1 MNEIPFGRP
10 IFGEE
15 EGRAILQVM
24 ASGTL
29 VHGPKLKEFE
39 ADFGRF
45 TGAPYCVAV
54 ANCTAALH
62 LAYFHLGIKAGDEV
76 IVPAQTH
83 TATAHAVELAG
94 GTPVFVDAEAVT
106 GNIDIGRI
114 EAAITP
120 RTKAL
125 SIVHYLGMP
134 VEMDKVMAIARKHK
148 LFVVEDCA
156 LATGTYYNGVHAG
169 LHGDVGC
176 FSFYPAKHMTTSE
189 GGMLITRHEKVAH
202 DIGLQR
208 AFGMDRH
215 VGERKIPG
223 VYDVQGLGFN
233 YRMSEINAAMGVEQ
247 LKRLP
252 GFLEARAVNHAAL
265 TRALGGV
272 EGISLLLSERSG
284 SVHSHYCHTVIL
296 DDAIVPKREALI
308 KYLNS
313 NGVGTSIYYPH
324 PVPYMTYYRQKY
336 GYKEGDFPVAARI
349 SDNSIA
355 LPVGPHLGLKEME
368 KIAETLK
375 KGLSAVREQ
384 S

>member
-1 MNEIPFGRP
+1 MGDIAFGKP

-15 EGRAILQVM
+15 EGKAVLQVM

-39 ADFGRF
+39 EAFGRF

-62 LAYFHLGIKAGDEV
+62 LAYFYLGLGAGDEV

-94 GTPVFVDAEAVT
+94 AKPVFVDAEPVT
-106 GNIDIGRI
+106 GNIDISRI

-120 RTKAL
+120 RTRAI
-125 SIVHYLGMP
+125 SIVHFLGMP
-134 VEMDKVMAIARKHK
+134 VEMDRVMAIARKRN

-156 LATGTYYNGVHAG
+156 LATGTYYDGAHAG

-189 GGMLITRHEKVAH
+189 GGMLITRHEKVAQA
-202 DIGLQR
+202 IGRQR

-233 YRMSEINAAMGVEQ
+233 YRMSEINAAIGVEQ

-252 GFLEARAVNHAAL
+252 GFLARRAENH
-265 TRALGGV
+265 RALSRSLAGT
-272 EGISLLLSERSG
+272 EGISMLLSERPG
-284 SVHSHYCHTVIL
+284 STHSHYCHTVIL
-296 DDAIVPKREALI
+296 EDRKAPKRVEII
-308 KYLNS
+308 KYLNES
-313 NGVGTSIYYPH
+313 GVGTSIYYPH

-349 SDNSIA
+349 SDHSIA

-368 KIAETLK
+368 TIAETLK
-375 KGLSAVREQ
+375 KALSRF
-384 S
+384 

>member
-1 MNEIPFGRP
+1 MDQIPFGRP

-15 EGRAILQVM
+15 EGKAILAVM

-39 ADFGRF
+39 EAFGRF
-45 TGAPYCVAV
+45 TGAPHCVAV

-62 LAYFHLGIKAGDEV
+62 LAYFYLGIKAGDEV

-94 GTPVFVDAEAVT
+94 GKPVFVDAEAVT
-106 GNIDIGRI
+106 GNIDISRI

-134 VEMDKVMAIARKHK
+134 VEMDRIMAIAKKHN

-189 GGMLITRHEKVAH
+189 GGMLITKHEKVAAA
-202 DIGLQR
+202 ISKQR

-215 VGERKIPG
+215 VGERTIPG

-252 GFLEARAVNHAAL
+252 GFLAKRAENHGAL
-265 TRALGGV
+265 TRALTGV
-272 EGISLLLSERSG
+272 KGLSLLQSERPG
-284 SVHSHYCHTVIL
+284 SVHSFYCHTIIL
-296 DDAIVPKREALI
+296 DEALAPKRVDII
-308 KYLNS
+308 KYLNA

-324 PVPYMTYYRQKY
+324 PVPYMTFYRQKY
-336 GYKEGDFPVAARI
+336 GYKEGDFPVAAKI

-355 LPVGPHLGLKEME
+355 LPVGPHIGLKEME
-368 KIAETLK
+368 KIAETVK
-375 KGLSAVREQ
+375 KAIGL
-384 S
+384 

>member
-1 MNEIPFGRP
+1 MNEIAFGRP

-15 EGRAILQVM
+15 ENRAVLAVM

-39 ADFGRF
+39 EAFGRF
-45 TGAPYCVAV
+45 TGSPHCVAV

-62 LAYFHLGIKAGDEV
+62 LAYFHLGIKPGDEV

-94 GTPVFVDAEAVT
+94 GKPVFVDAEALT
-106 GNIDIGRI
+106 GNIDIGKI
-114 EAAITP
+114 ESAIGP
-120 RTKAL
+120 RTRAL
-125 SIVHYLGMP
+125 SVVHYLGMP
-134 VEMDKVMAIARKHK
+134 VEMDRIMAIARKHK

-189 GGMLITRHEKVAH
+189 GGMLITRHA
-202 DIGLQR
+202 DIAAGISRER

-233 YRMSEINAAMGVEQ
+233 YRMSEINAALGVEQ

-252 GFLEARAVNHAAL
+252 GFLAKRAENHAAL
-265 TRALGGV
+265 TRALSGLKRV
-272 EGISLLLSERSG
+272 SLLLSERAG

-296 DDAIVPKREALI
+296 DDALAAKRTEII
-308 KYLNS
+308 KFLNES
-313 NGVGTSIYYPH
+313 GIGTSIYYPH
-324 PVPYMTYYRQKY
+324 PVPYMTFYRQKY

-355 LPVGPHLGLKEME
+355 LPVGPHIGLKEME
-368 KIAETLK
+368 RIAETFGK
-375 KGLSAVREQ
+375 AIGRF
-384 S
+384 

>member
-1 MNEIPFGRP
+1 MIEIPFGRP

-15 EGRAILQVM
+15 EGKAVLAVM

-39 ADFGRF
+39 EDFARF
-45 TGAPYCVAV
+45 TGAPHAVAV

-62 LAYFHLGIKAGDEV
+62 LAYFHIGIKAGDEV

-94 GTPVFVDAEAVT
+94 GKPVFVDAEAVT
-106 GNIDIGRI
+106 GNIDISRI
-114 EAAITP
+114 EAAINP

-134 VEMDKVMAIARKHK
+134 VEMDKIMAIAKKHG

-189 GGMLITRHEKVAH
+189 GGMLITRHEKVAAAVSR
-202 DIGLQR
+202 QR

-215 VGERKIPG
+215 VGERKVPG

-233 YRMSEINAAMGVEQ
+233 YRMSEINAAIGVEQ

-252 GFLEARAVNHAAL
+252 GFLVKRAENHGAL
-265 TRALGGV
+265 TKALTGV
-272 EGISLLLSERSG
+272 KGISLLQSSRPG
-284 SVHSHYCHTVIL
+284 SIHSFYCHTVIL
-296 DDAIVPKREALI
+296 DDDVVPKRLEII
-308 KYLNS
+308 KYLNG

-324 PVPYMTYYRQKY
+324 PVPYMTFYRQKY

-355 LPVGPHLGLKEME
+355 LPVGPHIGLKEMGI
-368 KIAETLK
+368 IAETLK
-375 KGLSAVREQ
+375 KALAGI
-384 S
+384 

>member
-1 MNEIPFGRP
+1 
-10 IFGEE
+10 
-15 EGRAILQVM
+15 
-24 ASGTL
+24 
-29 VHGPKLKEFE
+29 
-39 ADFGRF
+39 
-45 TGAPYCVAV
+45 V

-62 LAYFHLGIKAGDEV
+62 LAYFYLGIKAGDEV

-94 GTPVFVDAEAVT
+94 GKPVFVDAEAVT

-125 SIVHYLGMP
+125 SIVHYLGMA
-134 VEMDKVMAIARKHK
+134 VEMDKIMAIAKKHN

-189 GGMLITRHEKVAH
+189 GGMLITRHEKVAAAVSR
-202 DIGLQR
+202 QR

-215 VGERKIPG
+215 VGERTIPG

-252 GFLEARAVNHAAL
+252 GFLAKRKENHGAL
-265 TRALGGV
+265 TRALTGV
-272 EGISLLLSERSG
+272 KGISLLQSERPG
-284 SVHSHYCHTVIL
+284 SVHSFYCHTLIL
-296 DDAIVPKREALI
+296 DDALAPKRVEII
-308 KYLNS
+308 KYLNA

-324 PVPYMTYYRQKY
+324 PVPYMTFYRQKY
-336 GYKEGDFPVAARI
+336 GYKEGDFPVAAKI

-355 LPVGPHLGLKEME
+355 LPVGPHIGLKEME
-368 KIAETLK
+368 KIAETVK
-375 KGLSAVREQ
+375 KAIGRL
-384 S
+384 

>member
-1 MNEIPFGRP
+1 MEEIPFGRP

-15 EGRAILQVM
+15 EGKAVLEVM

-29 VHGPKLKEFE
+29 VHGPKLKGFE
-39 ADFGRF
+39 EAFGRF
-45 TGAPYCVAV
+45 TGSPYSVAV
-54 ANCTAALH
+54 SNCTAALH
-62 LAYFHLGIKAGDEV
+62 LAYFHLGVGAGDEV

-83 TATAHAVELAG
+83 TATAHAVELTGAK
-94 GTPVFVDAEAVT
+94 PVFVDAEPRT
-106 GNIDIGRI
+106 GNIDLSRI
-114 EAAITP
+114 EAAITK
-120 RTKAL
+120 RTKAI

-134 VEMDKVMAIARKHK
+134 VEMDKVMAIARPRN

-189 GGMLITRHEKVAH
+189 GGMLITRHEKVAQA
-202 DIGLQR
+202 IGRQR

-233 YRMSEINAAMGVEQ
+233 YRMSEINAAIGIEQ

-252 GFLEARAVNHAAL
+252 GFLKRRSENHRAL
-265 TRALGGV
+265 TKALSGLD
-272 EGISLLLSERSG
+272 GISLLQSERSG
-284 SVHSHYCHTVIL
+284 SVHSFYCHTVIL
-296 DDAIVPKREALI
+296 DDRKAPKRVEII
-308 KYLNS
+308 KYLNE

-349 SDNSIA
+349 SDHGIA

-368 KIAETLK
+368 RIAETLRK
-375 KGLSAVREQ
+375 ALSRV
-384 S
+384 

>member
-1 MNEIPFGRP
+1 MDQIPFGRP

-15 EGRAILQVM
+15 EGKAILAVM

-39 ADFGRF
+39 EAFGRF
-45 TGAPYCVAV
+45 TGAPHCVAV

-62 LAYFHLGIKAGDEV
+62 LAYFYLGIKAGDEV

-94 GTPVFVDAEAVT
+94 GKPVFIDAEAVT
-106 GNIDIGRI
+106 GNIDISRI

-134 VEMDKVMAIARKHK
+134 VEMDRIMAIAKKHN

-189 GGMLITRHEKVAH
+189 GGMLITKHEKVAAA
-202 DIGLQR
+202 ISKQR

-215 VGERKIPG
+215 VGERTIPG

-252 GFLEARAVNHAAL
+252 GFLSKRTENHGAL
-265 TRALGGV
+265 TRALTGMQ
-272 EGISLLLSERSG
+272 GISMLLSERPG
-284 SVHSHYCHTVIL
+284 SVHSFYCHTIIL
-296 DDAIVPKREALI
+296 DEALVPKRVDII
-308 KYLNS
+308 KYLNQ

-324 PVPYMTYYRQKY
+324 PVPYMTFYRQKY

-355 LPVGPHLGLKEME
+355 LPVGPHIGLKEME
-368 KIAETLK
+368 KIAETLEK
-375 KGLSAVREQ
+375 AIRRI
-384 S
+384 

>member
-1 MNEIPFGRP
+1 LSNIPFGRP

-15 EGRAILQVM
+15 EGKAVLAVM

-39 ADFGRF
+39 EAFSSF
-45 TGAPYCVAV
+45 TGAPHSVAV

-62 LAYFHLGIKAGDEV
+62 LAYFNLGIGNGDEV

-94 GTPVFVDAEAVT
+94 GKPVFVDAEAVT
-106 GNIDIGRI
+106 GNIDITRI
-114 EAAITP
+114 ETALTP
-120 RTKAL
+120 RTKAI

-134 VEMDKVMAIARKHK
+134 VEMDKVMAIATKHK

-189 GGMLITRHEKVAH
+189 GGMLITKHEKIAQA
-202 DIGLQR
+202 ISRQR

-215 VGERKIPG
+215 VGERTVPG

-233 YRMSEINAAMGVEQ
+233 YRMSEINAAIGVEQ

-252 GFLEARAVNHAAL
+252 GFLAKRTENHMAL
-265 TRALGGV
+265 TRALTGV
-272 EGISLLLSERSG
+272 KGISLLQSERSG
-284 SVHSHYCHTVIL
+284 SVHSYYCHTIIL
-296 DDAIVPKREALI
+296 DEDRVGKRLEII

-313 NGVGTSIYYPH
+313 NGIGTSIYYPH

-336 GYKEGDFPVAARI
+336 GYKDGDFPMAARI

-355 LPVGPHLGLKEME
+355 LPVGPHIGLKEMN
-368 KIAETLK
+368 KIAEEVK
-375 KGLSAVREQ
+375 KALLAIWGE
-384 S
+384 

>member
-1 MNEIPFGRP
+1 MGDIAFGRP

-15 EGRAILQVM
+15 EGKAVLQVM

-39 ADFGRF
+39 EAFCKF
-45 TGAPYCVAV
+45 TGAPHAVAV

-62 LAYFHLGIKAGDEV
+62 LAYFYLGIGAGDEV

-94 GTPVFVDAEAVT
+94 AKPVFVDAEPVT
-106 GNIDIGRI
+106 GNIDISRI

-125 SIVHYLGMP
+125 SIVHFLGMP
-134 VEMDKVMAIARKHK
+134 VEMDKVMAIARKHN

-189 GGMLITRHEKVAH
+189 GGMLITRHEKVASA
-202 DIGLQR
+202 ISKQR

-233 YRMSEINAAMGVEQ
+233 YRMSEINAAIGVEQ

-252 GFLEARAVNHAAL
+252 GFLAKRTENHRAL
-265 TRALGGV
+265 TKALSSLD
-272 EGISLLLSERSG
+272 GISMLKSERPD
-284 SVHSHYCHTVIL
+284 SVHSFYCHTVIL
-296 DDAIVPKREALI
+296 DDRKAPKRVDII
-308 KYLNS
+308 KFLNE

-324 PVPYMTYYRQKY
+324 PVPYMTFYRQKY

-349 SDNSIA
+349 SDHSIA

-368 KIAETLK
+368 TIAETLEK
-375 KGLSAVREQ
+375 ALGRV
-384 S
+384 

>member
-1 MNEIPFGRP
+1 MSDIAFGRP

-15 EGRAILQVM
+15 EGKAVLAVM

-39 ADFGRF
+39 EAWCAF
-45 TGAPYCVAV
+45 TGAPHAVAV
-54 ANCTAALH
+54 SNCTAALH
-62 LAYFHLGIKAGDEV
+62 LAYFYLGLGPGDEV
-76 IVPAQTH
+76 ICPAMTH
-83 TATAHAVELAG
+83 TATAHAVELTGAKA
-94 GTPVFVDAEAVT
+94 VFVDAEPVT
-106 GNIDIGRI
+106 GNLDISRI

-120 RTKAL
+120 RTRAL
-125 SIVHYLGMP
+125 SIVHFLGFP
-134 VEMDKVMAIARKHK
+134 VEMDKVMAIARKRN

-156 LATGTYYNGVHAG
+156 LASGTYYNGVHAG

-189 GGMLITRHEKVAH
+189 GGLLITRHEKVASA
-202 DIGLQR
+202 ISRQR

-233 YRMSEINAAMGVEQ
+233 YRMSEINAAIGVEQ

-252 GFLEARAVNHAAL
+252 GFLARRAGNHAAL
-265 TRALGGV
+265 TAALEGV
-272 EGISLLLSERSG
+272 KGISMLQAVRPG
-284 SVHSHYCHTVIL
+284 SVHSHYCHAVIL
-296 DDAIVPKREALI
+296 DDALAARRVDII
-308 KYLNS
+308 KFLNDA
-313 NGVGTSIYYPH
+313 GVGTSIYYPH

-336 GYKEGDFPVAARI
+336 GYRGVEFPNAARI

-368 KIAETLK
+368 RISETLRK
-375 KGLSAVREQ
+375 ALDRA
-384 S
+384 

>member
-1 MNEIPFGRP
+1 MAEIAFGKP

-15 EGRAILQVM
+15 EGKAVLAVM

-39 ADFGRF
+39 EAFGRF
-45 TGAPYCVAV
+45 TGAPHCVAV

-62 LAYFHLGIKAGDEV
+62 LAYFYLGIGAGDEV
-76 IVPAQTH
+76 IVPAMTH

-94 GTPVFVDAEAVT
+94 GKPVFVDAEGVT
-106 GNIDIGRI
+106 GNIDIAKI
-114 EAAITP
+114 EPAITK
-120 RTKAL
+120 RTKAI
-125 SIVHYLGMP
+125 SIVHFLGMP
-134 VEMDKVMAIARKHK
+134 VEMDKVMAIARKHA

-156 LATGTYYNGVHAG
+156 LATGTYYDGVHAG

-189 GGMLITRHEKVAH
+189 GGMLITRHEKVAAA
-202 DIGLQR
+202 ISKQR

-233 YRMSEINAAMGVEQ
+233 YRMSEINAAIGVEQ

-252 GFLEARAVNHAAL
+252 GFLKKRTENHGAL
-265 TRALGGV
+265 TRALEGV
-272 EGISLLLSERSG
+272 KGIKMLKSERPG
-284 SVHSHYCHTVIL
+284 SVHSFYCHTVIL
-296 DDAIVPKREALI
+296 DEAIAPKRVDII
-308 KYLNS
+308 KFLNE

-324 PVPYMTYYRQKY
+324 PVPNMSFYSQKY
-336 GYKEGDFPVAARI
+336 GYQEGDFPEASRI
-349 SDNSIA
+349 SDRGIA
-355 LPVGPHLGLKEME
+355 LPVGPHIGLKEMG
-368 KIAETLK
+368 IISETLK
-375 KGLSAVREQ
+375 KALGRI
-384 S
+384 

>member
-1 MNEIPFGRP
+1 MAEIAFGKP

-15 EGRAILQVM
+15 EGKAVLAVM

-39 ADFGRF
+39 EAFGRF
-45 TGAPYCVAV
+45 TGAPHCVAV

-62 LAYFHLGIKAGDEV
+62 LAYFYLGIGAGDEV
-76 IVPAQTH
+76 IVPAMTH

-94 GTPVFVDAEAVT
+94 GKPVFVDAEGVT
-106 GNIDIGRI
+106 GNIDIAKI
-114 EAAITP
+114 EPAITK
-120 RTKAL
+120 RTKAI
-125 SIVHYLGMP
+125 SIVHFLGMP
-134 VEMDKVMAIARKHK
+134 VEMDKVMAIAKKHG

-156 LATGTYYNGVHAG
+156 LATGTYYDGVHAG

-189 GGMLITRHEKVAH
+189 GGMLITRHEKVAAA
-202 DIGLQR
+202 ISKQR

-233 YRMSEINAAMGVEQ
+233 YRMSEINAAIGVEQ

-252 GFLEARAVNHAAL
+252 GFLEKRTENHGAL
-265 TRALGGV
+265 TRALEGV
-272 EGISLLLSERSG
+272 KGIKMLKSERPG
-284 SVHSHYCHTVIL
+284 SVHSFYCHTVIL
-296 DDAIVPKREALI
+296 DEAIAPKRVDII
-308 KYLNS
+308 KFLNE

-324 PVPYMTYYRQKY
+324 PVPNMSFYSQKY
-336 GYKEGDFPVAARI
+336 GYKEGDFPEASRI
-349 SDNSIA
+349 SDRGIA
-355 LPVGPHLGLKEME
+355 LPVGPHIGLKEMG
-368 KIAETLK
+368 IISETLK
-375 KGLSAVREQ
+375 KALGRI
-384 S
+384 